1 MEALEEAVSRDVSEG
16 RVPVMV
22 ITHAGTPVTGHVEDM
37 SKIREICNKH
47 NIWMH
52 VQG

>member
-22 ITHAGTPVTGHVEDM
+22 LAQAGTPVTGHIEDM
-37 SKIREICNKH
+37 NKIREICDKH
-47 NIWMH
+47 GVWMH